1 MASPLNYLRA
11 VRKSNSFWALS
22 DQAVLSLG
30 SFVTNIALMR
40 AYKHDESEFAV
51 YALII
56 STIALMNNLHASV
69 VTYPLSV
76 KGAPAPLDELR
87 RLTASSILL
96 TFVWAVPLMLITV
109 GAVLYLK
116 HPWLIPSVALAMISW
131 QLQET
136 TRRALMAHLQ
146 HHRAIWG
153 DLIRYFVQAGLVLL
167 LCYAS
172 KPAPSLPHVFFTI
185 TATSLAAAVLQA
197 WQLGIGKPDWAHAR
211 QLGLAGWK
219 IGRWMLMTN
228 GLNFLTIQMVAWMV
242 YSFHDAEF
250 AAAFFALSTMLGV
263 SHPVMFGISGLIVP
277 GVAKANHESG
287 PAAARRYALKLGGL
301 GMLLLAPFY
310 LFLLITPDLAIR
322 LVAGAGS
329 PYLQYTFELRLF
341 VLQYFVIYGSV
352 VATAYLNGLEAARST
367 FLGQLLNASASVVF
381 RLPVTAIG
389 GMAAAVW
396 SGAVTYGL
404 QLVVNLISIRRLSR
418 PRRQPEAEPVFALE
432 A

>member
-1 MASPLNYLRA
+1 MPSPLNYIQA
-11 VRKSNSFWALS
+11 VRKSSSFWALS

-40 AYKHDESEFAV
+40 AYKHDEKEFAV

-87 RLTASSILL
+87 RLTSSSILL
-96 TFVWAVPLMLITV
+96 TFFWAIPLFLMTLV
-109 GAVLYLK
+109 AVLYLR
-116 HPWLIPSVALAMISW
+116 HPWLMPSVGLAMICW

-153 DLIRYFVQAGLVLL
+153 DLISYFLQAGFVLL
-167 LCYAS
+167 LCS
-172 KPAPSLPHVFFTI
+172 FNTPSLTQIFLTI
-185 TATSLAAAVLQA
+185 AGTSLAAAVLQA
-197 WQLGIGKPDWAHAR
+197 WQLGIGKFDFQHAK
-211 QLGLAGWK
+211 QLGLTGWK
-219 IGRWMLMTN
+219 IGRWMLMSN

-277 GVAKANHESG
+277 GVAKASHEHG
-287 PAAARRYALKLGGL
+287 PSAAKRYAIKLGAL
-301 GMLLLAPFY
+301 GLLLLLPFY
-310 LFLLITPDLAIR
+310 LFLLIAPHMAIR

-329 PYLQYTFELRLF
+329 PYLQYTFELRLL
-341 VLQYFVIYGSV
+341 VLQYLVIYASIV
-352 VATAYLNGLEAARST
+352 STAYLNGLEAARST
-367 FLGQLLNASASVVF
+367 FFGQLVNGISSVVF
-381 RLPVTAIG
+381 RLPITAIG
-389 GMAAAVW
+389 GMAAAIW
-396 SGAVTYGL
+396 SGAITYGL
-404 QLVVNLISIRRLSR
+404 QLIVNFVSIRNRNR
-418 PRRQPEAEPVFALE
+418 PRQRAEAEPVLALE